1 MYMQGEEVARQDE
14 DSDFDGII
22 DLRFDGDT
30 SVPVEGQPEAP
41 ANLSKLE
48 CGTFHSFWKRR

>member
-1 MYMQGEEVARQDE
+1 MARQDE
-14 DSDFDGII
+14 DSDFDGVI

-30 SVPVEGQPEAP
+30 QVAVEDEPEAP
-41 ANLSKLE
+41 AALSKLE